1 MKLSR
6 EQVEKLVRASIERL
20 KEKELIEFKADE
32 KKVYERMVEIFV
44 ADLKAE
50 DDLDKEVEALLKSHS
65 GAMDSQ
71 RVDYRKMFSMIKNK
85 LARER
90 DRKHTRLN
98 YIHGYNS

>member
-6 EQVEKLVRASIERL
+6 EQVEKLARVSLDRL

-32 KKVYERMVEIFV
+32 RKVFERMVDIFL
-44 ADLKAE
+44 ADLKKE
-50 DDLDKEVEALLKSHS
+50 DDLDKEVEALLKTHS
-65 GAMDSQ
+65 GALDSQ

-90 DRKHTRLN
+90 GIVL
-98 YIHGYNS
+98 

>member
-6 EQVEKLVRASIERL
+6 EQVEKLVRVSLDRL
-20 KEKELIEFKADE
+20 KGKELIEFKADE
-32 KKVYERMVEIFV
+32 KKVFERMVDIFLS
-44 ADLKAE
+44 DLRKE

-90 DRKHTRLN
+90 GIVL
-98 YIHGYNS
+98 

>member
-90 DRKHTRLN
+90 GIVL
-98 YIHGYNS
+98 

>member
-1 MKLSR
+1 M
-6 EQVEKLVRASIERL
+6 EKLVRASIERL

-44 ADLKAE
+44 GDLKAE

-90 DRKHTRLN
+90 GIVL
-98 YIHGYNS
+98 

>member
-44 ADLKAE
+44 GDLKAE

-90 DRKHTRLN
+90 GIVL
-98 YIHGYNS
+98 

>member
-1 MKLSR
+1 
-6 EQVEKLVRASIERL
+6 VEKLVRASIERL

-44 ADLKAE
+44 GDLKAE

-90 DRKHTRLN
+90 GIVL
-98 YIHGYNS
+98 